1 MPDTLQQIPIQYDA
15 DSPTQYDANVDWAY
29 PQDFLDAFH
38 ATRGLCPAN
47 PEGDVAFMHFLYTFA
62 QVYAATHVFVPAV
75 IDSISPDTAPAGGP
89 DFLLDIFG
97 TDLVAGSILNFG
109 TATGPITHVSD
120 THAQAMVNAEAYA
133 NAGTIPVTIQ
143 APGGVAD
150 SNAVDFTA
158 T

>member
-1 MPDTLQQIPIQYDA
+1 MPAITTEDLEEAAQLSDPNI
-15 DSPTQYDANVDWAY
+15 DWTY
-29 PQDFLDAFH
+29 PQDFLDCFH

-47 PEGDVAFMHFLYTFA
+47 PEGDVAFMHFLYTLCEM
-62 QVYAATHVFVPAV
+62 YAATHVFVPAV
-75 IDSISPDTAPAGGP
+75 IDSISPSTAAAGGP

-97 TDLVAGSILNFG
+97 SSLVAGSILNFG

-133 NAGTIPVTIQ
+133 AAGTIAVTIQ
-143 APGGVAD
+143 APGGVAL
-150 SNAVDFTA
+150 SNEIDFVA